1 MLCSNTLRLSL
12 SITAIAFS
20 QSLFS
25 QNTYPGNIF
34 FNQIKFDTISINKF
48 DSLLNDLDKVKFLS
62 GYLFFSGAGF
72 PNTLTSA
79 FRSKGNHGFGQVFLS
94 YFNRCKAGSKITFEK
109 CVIRLNDS
117 TFLKAYN
124 KSIFIKN

>member
-1 MLCSNTLRLSL
+1 MRYLNNLRFRLT
-12 SITAIAFS
+12 IIALIFS

-25 QNTYPGNIF
+25 QNTNRGNIF

-48 DSLLNDLDKVKFLS
+48 DSLMNDLGKVKFIS
-62 GYLFFSGAGF
+62 GYLYFSGAGF
-72 PNTLTSA
+72 PNTLTS
-79 FRSKGNHGFGQVFLS
+79 FFHSKGNHGFGQSYLS

-124 KSIFIKN
+124 KSIFIKK